1 MTDLFDISEQRLKNA
16 IETVAADIG
25 NACLSKKRL
34 FETMEE
40 LHGCTSANGT
50 WTQRDAYDLLEAG
63 LALHL
68 TSLGPI
74 VRADIPSISDLVES
88 LPTQTVRSEDQ
99 IRFQQFSTPADLAA
113 LAVIAAQPRSSD
125 IVLEPSAGH
134 GSLVTMLP
142 SVEELH
148 LNELDRRRREK
159 LKLLFTGATITGFDG
174 AMLTSLAAP
183 ELRPTLILMNP
194 PFSRSQG
201 RGVDEYA
208 ALRHLRAALSKASP
222 GGRVVAIMP
231 DWFTTSAKMIRIYE
245 ETFANCTVQT
255 SARLAKCYHKQG
267 TSVAVRL
274 MVIDKTPGNSKPSI
288 IARDTVRELA
298 DCLRARDRGAR
309 RGCGKAPPR
318 GVRHRSVQAGQRP
331 VRTCRGRRGAKDV
344 CADGAQGGARR
355 RPDRKVGRRGVRRA
369 AQRDDARSGDDDM
382 RAASKVDRERD
393 DLFRGP

>member
-1 MTDLFDISEQRLKNA
+1 MTDLFDISEQRLKGA

-25 NACLSKKRL
+25 NARLSKKKL
-34 FETMEE
+34 FETMEG

-68 TSLGPI
+68 TRLGP
-74 VRADIPSISDLVES
+74 VERTDISSISDLVDS

-113 LAVIAAQPRSSD
+113 LAMIAAQPRSGD

-134 GSLVTMLP
+134 GSLVSMLP

-148 LNELDRRRREK
+148 LNELDLRRREK
-159 LKLLFTGATITGFDG
+159 LKLLFAGATITGFDG

-208 ALRHLRAALSKASP
+208 AARHCVLRRGRDCAALLWPAPPAARHRRSP
-222 GGRVVAIMP
+222 HSGRGVHLHRCPGLGVGQA
-231 DWFTTSAKMIRIYE
+231 E
-245 ETFANCTVQT
+245 ECRRR
-255 SARLAKCYHKQG
+255 RLAVPGDGRCG
-267 TSVAVRL
+267 VGGLPRSPPSPPSRL
-274 MVIDKTPGNSKPSI
+274 P
-288 IARDTVRELA
+288 
-298 DCLRARDRGAR
+298 C
-309 RGCGKAPPR
+309 
-318 GVRHRSVQAGQRP
+318 
-331 VRTCRGRRGAKDV
+331 
-344 CADGAQGGARR
+344 R
-355 RPDRKVGRRGVRRA
+355 RPRKGCLPGRGGVPDRSSIPSRMCAGA
-369 AQRDDARSGDDDM
+369 ACFPSRS
-382 RAASKVDRERD
+382 DR
-393 DLFRGP
+393 

>member
-1 MTDLFDISEQRLKNA
+1 MVADQHQEQTVTDLFDISEQRLKGA
-16 IETVAADIG
+16 IETVAAAIS
-25 NACLSKKRL
+25 NASLSKKRL

-68 TSLGPI
+68 TSLRSI
-74 VRADIPSISDLVES
+74 ERADIPSISNLVDS

-113 LAVIAAQPRSSD
+113 LAMIAAQPRSGD

-134 GSLVTMLP
+134 GSLVSMLP

-148 LNELDRRRREK
+148 LNELDPRRREK
-159 LKLLFTGATITGFDG
+159 LKLLFAGATITGFDG

-208 ALRHLRAALSKASP
+208 AVRHLRAALSKLSP

-245 ETFANCTVQT
+245 ETFTNCTVQT

-298 DCLRARDRGAR
+298 DCLPIVKRATVLSERTSVPPQPKPKATKRVHPAIR
-309 RGCGKAPPR
+309 RIIL
-318 GVRHRSVQAGQRP
+318 RP
-331 VRTCRGRRGAKDV
+331 II
-344 CADGAQGGARR
+344 
-355 RPDRKVGRRGVRRA
+355 
-369 AQRDDARSGDDDM
+369 
-382 RAASKVDRERD
+382 
-393 DLFRGP
+393 